1 MADIILKNKNMEIGI
16 NYHGAELKSLKN
28 NGTEYLWCGD
38 PAFWNRSSPV
48 LFPFVGGV
56 KDGVSRHEGT
66 EYRIG
71 QHGFA
76 RDRDFELVSQTE
88 DTVWFGLSD
97 DEESRKI
104 YPFGFCLGIGYQLL
118 ENGVKVMWKVTNY
131 GDETMYYAIGAH
143 PAFYCP
149 VKEGEKQ
156 TDCSLLFETKD
167 GKAVPQLT
175 NRIFGQGGTV
185 TDRCE
190 TIETEE
196 GNLPITDTLFDNDAK
211 VLENGQVQRVSLV
224 DSEKKAYLT
233 VEFDSPLVGIW
244 SPPKKHAPFICIEPW
259 YGRCDSE
266 SFAGELKDRDWEQS
280 LEPGESF
287 EAAYN
292 IIVE

>member
-1 MADIILKNKNMEIGI
+1 MADIILKKNNIEIGI
-16 NYHGAELKSLKN
+16 NYHGAELKSLKK

-56 KDGVSRHEGT
+56 KDGVYRHEGK

-118 ENGVKVMWKVTNY
+118 DDGVKVMWKVTNY
-131 GDETMYYAIGAH
+131 GDSTMYYAIGAH

-156 TDCSLLFETKD
+156 TDCSLLFETRD
-167 GKAVPQLT
+167 GTAVTKLI

-185 TDRCE
+185 TDRNE

-196 GNLPITDTLFDNDAK
+196 GYLPITDTLFDNDAK

-224 DSEKKAYLT
+224 DGEKKAYLT

-287 EAAYN
+287 EVEYR
-292 IIVE
+292 IIV

>member
-1 MADIILKNKNMEIGI
+1 MADIILKNQNMEIGI
-16 NYHGAELKSLKN
+16 NYHGAELKSLKK

-56 KDGVSRHEGT
+56 KDGVYRHEGK

-76 RDRDFELVSQTE
+76 RDRDFEVVSRTE
-88 DTVWFGLSD
+88 DTIWFGLSD

-118 ENGVKVMWKVTNY
+118 DDGVKVMWKVTNY
-131 GDETMYYAIGAH
+131 GDSTMYYAIGAH

-149 VKEGEKQ
+149 IKEGEKQ
-156 TDCSLLFETKD
+156 TDCSLLFEKKD
-167 GKAVPQLT
+167 GTAVTKLT

-196 GNLPITDTLFDNDAK
+196 GYLPITDTLFDNDAK

-224 DSEKKAYLT
+224 DGEKNAYLT

-244 SPPKKHAPFICIEPW
+244 SSPKKHAPFICIEPW

-287 EAAYN
+287 EAEYR
-292 IIVE
+292 IITG